1 MNSEVKKYFDKQK
14 SPQKEILKKIRT
26 LIQNTAPL
34 AKECMSYGAPAFKF
48 NGILVLYAAFKNH
61 IGLYPE
67 PEAIKVFKK
76 ELLTY
81 ETSKGTIKFSLDK
94 PIPYDLIEKIIKYK
108 YNKLI

>member
-1 MNSEVKKYFDKQK
+1 MDDEVKKYFNRQK

-26 LIQNTAPL
+26 LIQNSAPL
-34 AKECMSYGAPAFKF
+34 AKECMSYGAPAFKYIK
-48 NGILVLYAAFKNH
+48 ILVLYAAFKNH
-61 IGLYPE
+61 IGIYPE
-67 PEAIKVFKK
+67 PDTIKAFKK
-76 ELLTY
+76 ELVNY